1 MIFSIFLL
9 FAVYIVVSCDAQTTG
24 DGNSK
29 KVAKKHAAENMLN
42 ELNKLPPLGCSEPAS
57 AGRRNVRALK
67 RNLLG
72 NSRQQV
78 QAMNPR
84 RRATNLVKGADT
96 LGCQLLQDDGDTNNP
111 VAALLRVQQ
120 LAKQIEPVYTVVE
133 EHGQGRRKE
142 FVMEVNCGV
151 RSARGSGCSKKIA
164 KRIAAKEML
173 DQLDESGVASA
184 ASGEFII
191 QLSPSSSEKARKV
204 TFTESKALN
213 ENANQIGRQ
222 LVPGILLMSPES
234 EWPTPHSPA
243 GQLWA
248 DRLTNG
254 VPVSRSY
261 FAGKQHST
269 PSSFNPSKTAAI
281 AKELLDGGK
290 SPTAEAIRKQ
300 SSPAKPRTLVAD
312 DKSGISDVS
321 PSKIEP
327 NNNSITESK
336 NPSHGGIRAA
346 DQLLYLADLLKFEVF
361 HCLTYHVSWLMR
373 LVLIHFAGISRHRF
387 NSTISPRVI
396 TATI

>member
-1 MIFSIFLL
+1 
-9 FAVYIVVSCDAQTTG
+9 
-24 DGNSK
+24 
-29 KVAKKHAAENMLN
+29 MLN

-84 RRATNLVKGADT
+84 RKATNLVRGADT
-96 LGCQLLQDDGDTNNP
+96 LGCQLLQDDGDTDNP

-120 LAKQIEPVYTVVE
+120 LAKQTEPVYTVVE

-173 DQLDESGVASA
+173 DQLDESGVTSA
-184 ASGEFII
+184 AGGEFII

-243 GQLWA
+243 GTVELN
-248 DRLTNG
+248 RS
-254 VPVSRSY
+254 VSRSY
-261 FAGKQHST
+261 FLQERSIRRRRVST
-269 PSSFNPSKTAAI
+269 RRRRQQSPRSCWTAASRPQPRPY
-281 AKELLDGGK
+281 ASNRRRPSRGHW
-290 SPTAEAIRKQ
+290 
-300 SSPAKPRTLVAD
+300 PRTTRVAFPMCHRQR
-312 DKSGISDVS
+312 SSRTTTASASRRI
-321 PSKIEP
+321 IH
-327 NNNSITESK
+327 T
-336 NPSHGGIRAA
+336 AA
-346 DQLLYLADLLKFEVF
+346 YGRPTSSYTWPI
-361 HCLTYHVSWLMR
+361 C
-373 LVLIHFAGISRHRF
+373 
-387 NSTISPRVI
+387 
-396 TATI
+396 